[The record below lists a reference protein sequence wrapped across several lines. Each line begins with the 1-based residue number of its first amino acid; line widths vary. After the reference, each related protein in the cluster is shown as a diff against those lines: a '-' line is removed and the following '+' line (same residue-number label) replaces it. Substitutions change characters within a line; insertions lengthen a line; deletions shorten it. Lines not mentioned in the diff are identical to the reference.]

1 MDLLFIMVGIVSYG
15 VYIPKYRIKPSQIA
29 LAWGKEAVD
38 IEKSL
43 GVFEKAV
50 ASVDEDA
57 VTLAIEAT
65 LNAIAPLGFDISQI
79 GAVTVG
85 SESHPY
91 AVKPTATTVAG
102 ILGLREDLLAV
113 DLEFACKAGTSGMQ
127 LLSGLVGKDKK
138 YVLAIGSDVA
148 QSKPSDVL
156 EYTAGSAAASF
167 IMGKTDTIANILDFT
182 SFSSDTLDFWRRDT
196 EKFPSHGGRFTGE
209 PAYFTHVY
217 GASHQLF
224 KKTKLTAKDFDWA
237 VFHMPNGKFP
247 KVAAKKLGFNEEQLK
262 PGFTVAKIGNPY
274 SASSMIGL
282 AAVLDIA
289 KPKQKIFMCS
299 YGSGAGSDA
308 FVFETT
314 PLLKEFQRKNGAHSP
329 LRGKKTVESQIKDK
343 QMIDY
348 SLVAR
353 NIINKYRI

>member
-1 MDLLFIMVGIVSYG
+1 MTGIVSYG
-15 VYIPKYRIKPSQIA
+15 TYIPKYRIKPSQIA
-29 LAWGKEAVD
+29 HAWGKETNEV
-38 IEKSL
+38 EKAL

-57 VTLAIEAT
+57 VTLAVEAT
-65 LNAIAPLGFDISQI
+65 LNAAMPLNFDLTKI
-79 GAVTVG
+79 GAITVG

-102 ILGLREDLLAV
+102 ILGLPENLLAV
-113 DLEFACKAGTSGMQ
+113 DLEFACKAGTSGIQ
-127 LLSGLVGKDKK
+127 LLSGLINKDTK

-167 IMGKTDTIANILDFT
+167 ILGNKDTLANILDFT
-182 SFSSDTLDFWRRDT
+182 SYSSDTPDFWRRDT
-196 EKFPSHGGRFTGE
+196 EKFPSHGGRFTGD
-209 PAYFTHVY
+209 PAYFNHVIS
-217 GASHQLF
+217 ASNLLLE
-224 KKTKLTAKDFDWA
+224 KAKLKPADFEFA

-247 KVAAKKLGFNEEQLK
+247 KEAAKRLGFKDEQLK
-262 PGFTVAKIGNPY
+262 PGFIVSQIGNPY

-282 AAVLDIA
+282 AATLDIA
-289 KPKQKIFMCS
+289 NPKQKIFMCS
-299 YGSGAGSDA
+299 YGSGAGSDS
-308 FVFETT
+308 FIFETT
-314 PLLKEFQRKNGAHSP
+314 PLLKQFQKKNS
-329 LRGKKTVESQIKDK
+329 KNVQSQIQNK

>member
-1 MDLLFIMVGIVSYG
+1 MTGIVSYG

-29 LAWGKEAVD
+29 QAWGKEVVD
-38 IEKSL
+38 VEKSL
-43 GVFEKAV
+43 GVLEKAV

-57 VTLAIEAT
+57 VTLAVEAT
-65 LNAIAPLGFDISQI
+65 LNATAPFDFDLGKI
-79 GAVTVG
+79 GAITVG

-91 AVKPTATTVAG
+91 AVKPSATTIAG
-102 ILGLREDLLAV
+102 ILGLKEDLLAV
-113 DLEFACKAGTSGMQ
+113 DLEFACKAGTAGIQ
-127 LLSGLVGKDKK
+127 LLSGLTETKK
-138 YVLAIGSDVA
+138 IKYCLAIGSDVA
-148 QSKPSDVL
+148 QSRPADVL

-167 IMGKTDTIANILDFT
+167 ILGNKETVANILDFT
-182 SFSSDTLDFWRRDT
+182 SFSSDTPDFWRRDA

-209 PAYFTHVY
+209 PAYFTHVVN
-217 GASHQLF
+217 ASKLLLE
-224 KKTKLTAKDFDWA
+224 KTRLKPSDFDYA
-237 VFHMPNGKFP
+237 IFHMPNGKFP
-247 KVAAKKLGFNEEQLK
+247 KEAAKRLGFTDEQIK
-262 PGFTVAKIGNPY
+262 PGFIVSQIGNPY

-282 AAVLDIA
+282 AATLDIA

-314 PLLKEFQRKNGAHSP
+314 LLLKKFQRKN
-329 LRGKKTVESQIKDK
+329 KTSIQSQIQNK